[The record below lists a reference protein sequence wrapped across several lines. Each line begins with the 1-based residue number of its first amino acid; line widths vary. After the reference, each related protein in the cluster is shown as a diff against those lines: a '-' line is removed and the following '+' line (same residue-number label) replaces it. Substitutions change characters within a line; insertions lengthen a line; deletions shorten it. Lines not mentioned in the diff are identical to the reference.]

1 MVVQKENPVEV
12 KRVDLLVVAGE
23 PSGDQHAAICVREL
37 KKRHPQWSICAT
49 GGPALEAAGAHL
61 FINMMPFSA
70 VGLMEVV
77 SHYSRW
83 KQLLR
88 WLVEWVRVYQPK
100 MVCLVDFPGFNLRF
114 AKALYREHLSQ
125 KGGGSVKILGYIA
138 PQIWAWKARR
148 RFSMARWLDALAV
161 IFPFEP
167 AGFADTNLP
176 VYFVG
181 HPLLQQ
187 PNLFRYDPQG
197 ALLLLPGSRKSA
209 VIRIFPL
216 LQEGFQQLRKQH
228 PSLQAVVPFP
238 NEAVGAYLKAQA
250 GDGITICSVS
260 DVSVGFCGAVMSSG
274 TASLQVALAGIPGVV
289 TYRANPITFFCGKRL
304 VKVPYLSMA
313 NLLLQREAFPEILQ
327 NTPSQAT
334 AIARQMN
341 LFLSDPEPARA
352 RFLEDAHR
360 LTELLSVPTQQ
371 SLLDVID
378 TMMDECFFGLESKG
392 E

>member
-1 MVVQKENPVEV
+1 M

-23 PSGDQHAAICVREL
+23 PSGDQHAALCVQEL

-49 GGPALEAAGAHL
+49 GGSALEATGAHIL
-61 FINMMPFSA
+61 LNMMPLSA

-77 SHYSRW
+77 SHYGRW

-88 WLVEWVRVYQPK
+88 WLIEWVRVYQPK
-100 MVCLVDFPGFNLRF
+100 LVCLVDFPGFNLRF
-114 AKALYREHLSQ
+114 ARELYQEHLSQ
-125 KGGGSVKILGYIA
+125 KGGGSVQVLGYIA
-138 PQIWAWKARR
+138 PQIWAWKACR
-148 RFSMARWLDALAV
+148 RFSMARWLDGLAV

-176 VYFVG
+176 VTFVG

-187 PNLFRYDPQG
+187 PNPFRYDPKG

-216 LQEGFQQLRKQH
+216 LQDVFQQLKKQH

-238 NEAVGAYLKAQA
+238 NEAVGAYLKAHA
-250 GDGITICSVS
+250 GSGITVCPLSEM
-260 DVSVGFCGAVMSSG
+260 SVGFCGAVMSSG

-289 TYRANPITFFCGKRL
+289 TYRANPITFFCGKHL

-327 NTPSQAT
+327 DTPSQAT

-341 LFLSDPEPARA
+341 VFLSDPEITRA
-352 RFLEDAHR
+352 RFLEDAHG
-360 LTELLSVPTQQ
+360 LIKQLSVPPQQ
-371 SLLDVID
+371 SLSDIID
-378 TMMDECFFGLESKG
+378 RMIG
-392 E
+392 